1 MKKVYIIIL
10 SIMLLA
16 SFAVIKSMSE
26 PKINK
31 IPTIE
36 EVKNKI
42 EDKVEQT
49 KNDNKIKT
57 VTINAKL
64 PFDISNVKKLGFNTV
79 VLSHE
84 GVRIPN
90 APYKTNYKALKSL
103 EDNVKSLEKSDMDYI
118 LSINSGPGF
127 SADGKISS
135 IFAND
140 TEALYFS
147 KMLCE
152 IIKRHVESKN
162 FKGIMIDI
170 ENTNVLEENYYNT
183 LSYIIN
189 NVQKNY
195 PNINIILNLYP
206 LSFENNFKDIL
217 IPKLNN
223 VTFNGTIYLKGM
235 SYPGYATSYK
245 TSLKINKNIL
255 LSNLQELKDIKDKNG
270 YNILVTIKIPYTE
283 KSDILLQDVYEI
295 SKMLHVDINLYSIN
309 SMDDY
314 DFSKNND
321 VLKVIERNNK

>member
-1 MKKVYIIIL
+1 
-10 SIMLLA
+10 MLLA

-189 NVQKNY
+189 NVQKTT
-195 PNINIILNLYP
+195 
-206 LSFENNFKDIL
+206 L
-217 IPKLNN
+217 I
-223 VTFNGTIYLKGM
+223 
-235 SYPGYATSYK
+235 
-245 TSLKINKNIL
+245 
-255 LSNLQELKDIKDKNG
+255 
-270 YNILVTIKIPYTE
+270 
-283 KSDILLQDVYEI
+283 
-295 SKMLHVDINLYSIN
+295 
-309 SMDDY
+309 
-314 DFSKNND
+314 
-321 VLKVIERNNK
+321 